1 MKTETP
7 RTTAL
12 IADIVQNPGLEWTRA
27 EVEQLGEHAFQLER
41 ELNAAL
47 SSLEYIVKT
56 DKIMRP
62 DICHVQAEKILAKTH
77 GRDA

>member
-1 MKTETP
+1 MKSETP
-7 RTTAL
+7 RTDEASFNSDV
-12 IADIVQNPGLEWTRA
+12 INC
-27 EVEQLGEHAFQLER
+27 VESNFARKLER